1 MTRLPW
7 RFEAFPLKFF
17 LFLFCVCV
25 KSSVSATKVQ
35 SGGNVSLRKQWNLGA
50 LLLVPEMF
58 LSTQLQLRSVYASE
72 FWPTT
77 GRNPQYHFLV
87 PEKAYSVLGLHFC
100 QHDHSRSLWALL
112 STGSARGIHLSIFL
126 HVTMPAT
133 LVGASFKP
141 EGHPLYSSLPDSPFL
156 SILLN
161 FYLHFQDI
169 PLPFSFCKMRDV
181 GYWLLGDKL
190 GSQGDSVVS
199 LTTRLGQP
207 QMNKPPISCGR
218 ERGAFLGSAKSARRG
233 VGVEL
238 GAREDRS

>member
-35 SGGNVSLRKQWNLGA
+35 SGGNVSVRKQWNLGA

-100 QHDHSRSLWALL
+100 
-112 STGSARGIHLSIFL
+112 
-126 HVTMPAT
+126 
-133 LVGASFKP
+133 
-141 EGHPLYSSLPDSPFL
+141 
-156 SILLN
+156 
-161 FYLHFQDI
+161 
-169 PLPFSFCKMRDV
+169 
-181 GYWLLGDKL
+181 
-190 GSQGDSVVS
+190 
-199 LTTRLGQP
+199 
-207 QMNKPPISCGR
+207 
-218 ERGAFLGSAKSARRG
+218 
-233 VGVEL
+233 
-238 GAREDRS
+238 